1 MGRSGPER
9 SVEDAVVEIA
19 AARGGVA
26 IKLNPQVYKG
36 IPDRLVL
43 LPGGAIFFC
52 ETKAP
57 TGVISKI
64 QGWWHGILEALGF
77 DVHVPT
83 TRAAVEEMFDG
94 YAD

>member
-9 SVEDAVVEIA
+9 SVETAVVEIA
-19 AARGGVA
+19 AKRGGFA
-26 IKLNPQVYKG
+26 IKLDPKVNAG

-43 LPGGAIFFC
+43 LPDGVIFFA
-52 ETKAP
+52 ETKSP
-57 TGVISKI
+57 DGSVSKI
-64 QGWWHGILEALGF
+64 QGWWHGVLEALGF

-94 YAD
+94 HAD